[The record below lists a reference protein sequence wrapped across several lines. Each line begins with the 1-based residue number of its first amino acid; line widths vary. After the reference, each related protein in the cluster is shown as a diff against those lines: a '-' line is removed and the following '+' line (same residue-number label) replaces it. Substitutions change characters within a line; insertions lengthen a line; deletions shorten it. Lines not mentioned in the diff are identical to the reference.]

1 VVHVVNCGSQ
11 WPTLKHTNYADWV
24 VLMRIQLQV
33 HGLWEALKEGDYD
46 EHGDRA
52 ALSALLHAVPP
63 ELVHILAAKDN
74 AKAVWHTSKTMLV
87 GAERLRGAKA

>member
-1 VVHVVNCGSQ
+1 VVHAVNGGSQ
-11 WPTLKHTNYADWV
+11 WSTLKHTNYTDWV

-46 EHGDRA
+46 EHDNRA
-52 ALSALLHAVPP
+52 ALSALLHVVPP

-74 AKAVWHTSKTMLV
+74 AKVAWGTARRCS
-87 GAERLRGAKA
+87 

>member
-1 VVHVVNCGSQ
+1 
-11 WPTLKHTNYADWV
+11 
-24 VLMRIQLQV
+24 
-33 HGLWEALKEGDYD
+33 
-46 EHGDRA
+46 
-52 ALSALLHAVPP
+52 VPP